1 METQRNTGAVKAG
14 AHGRERESERERER
28 ERERN
33 VSNVGAEGQTLYS
46 KRGRDPGHCWKE
58 HYTDRIDADDVRLH
72 AAASSCST
80 IVKYP
85 R

>member
-1 METQRNTGAVKAG
+1 MRMDEK
-14 AHGRERESERERER
+14 ERATERERER
-28 ERERN
+28 ETN